1 MASFK
6 TPSDTLVI
14 KSELVLP
21 NETNM
26 FHNMM
31 GGNLMYHMDIVG
43 AISAQKHCNNEVVT
57 ASVDSISFE
66 KPIKLGEVVTLRG
79 FVTRAFKSSMEVKI
93 EVYAESIPK
102 GTKHKSNEAFL
113 TFVSIDKS
121 GQPQNVPELIP
132 ETEKEKELF
141 KTALRRRE
149 LRLILAG
156 KIKPNEAED
165 LKKLFD
171 ENP

>member
-1 MASFK
+1 MSNLK
-6 TPSDTLVI
+6 PPSDSLVI

-26 FHNMM
+26 YHNMM

-43 AISAQKHCNNEVVT
+43 AIAAQKHCNNEVVT
-57 ASVDSISFE
+57 ASVDNISFE
-66 KPIKLGEVVTLRG
+66 KPIKLGEVVTLKG
-79 FVTRAFKSSMEVKI
+79 FVTRAFNSSMEVKI
-93 EVYAESIPK
+93 EVHAESIPQ

-113 TFVSIDKS
+113 TFVSIDKD
-121 GQPQNVPELIP
+121 GKPQKVPQISP
-132 ETEKEKELF
+132 ESEEEKELF
-141 KTALRRRE
+141 NTALRRRE